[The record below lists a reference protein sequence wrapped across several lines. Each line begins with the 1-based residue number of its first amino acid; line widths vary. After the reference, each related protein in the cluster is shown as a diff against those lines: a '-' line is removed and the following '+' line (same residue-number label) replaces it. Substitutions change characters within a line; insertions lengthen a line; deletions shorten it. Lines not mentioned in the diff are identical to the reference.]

1 MASLNTSVSLQ
12 NPTWEYLNS
21 NYTKIDLQKHCREI
35 GITQIWVT
43 KEKLIDKIL
52 EIHQSSRPKDFE
64 NSVQTQ
70 ETTSRNTRDEIQELR
85 ERVSIR
91 DSEIDKLN
99 ELLISANA
107 TISEM
112 NDRLSLVEEQMR
124 KLQVHSGTQQTPSIP
139 HNTPPSS
146 RSQPEGTLLLGDANL
161 TDVRISDLD
170 NYGSVRT
177 IRGAN
182 IDIIKCWV
190 SEKLPLVPKKNV
202 SYT

>member
-1 MASLNTSVSLQ
+1 MASLNTSVSLR
-12 NPTWEYLNS
+12 NPTWEYLHS

-124 KLQVHSGTQQTPSIP
+124 KLQVHSGTQQTPSICRSEFCLF
-139 HNTPPSS
+139 TLSLLFSFS
-146 RSQPEGTLLLGDANL
+146 RSLYLIARSCVCEGVG
-161 TDVRISDLD
+161 REI
-170 NYGSVRT
+170 
-177 IRGAN
+177 
-182 IDIIKCWV
+182 
-190 SEKLPLVPKKNV
+190 
-202 SYT
+202 